1 MHFQYLVED
10 QSGAALIRILMQ
22 KIVELY
28 PNATYDCKGFR
39 GIGGFTR
46 KNTIKE
52 TKTGK
57 LLNIGIHMD
66 LKSNESPSFNDF
78 IHEIERRL
86 VS

>member
-52 TKTGK
+52 TKKG
-57 LLNIGIHMD
+57 
-66 LKSNESPSFNDF
+66 
-78 IHEIERRL
+78 
-86 VS
+86 